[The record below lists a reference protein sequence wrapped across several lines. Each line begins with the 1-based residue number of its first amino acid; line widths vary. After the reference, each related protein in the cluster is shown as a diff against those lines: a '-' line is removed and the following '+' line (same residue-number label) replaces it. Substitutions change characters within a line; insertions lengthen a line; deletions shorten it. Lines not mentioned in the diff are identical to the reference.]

1 MDSIKNTQDENEGI
15 NDHTHTV
22 SKPIDTLL
30 LSGGSVNGFT
40 SIGCL
45 QYMYDKNKLEHVKT
59 YIGTSVG
66 TLISYLLILE
76 YKPMDIMAL
85 IVTEKMME
93 NFKKVNLI
101 NLLNGQG
108 GFDWK
113 PIDDFLLNLTL
124 IKCEQPMSFKDIYER
139 YGAKF
144 VCTTYNISQQKVEYL
159 SVDTHPDLLCTAGIR
174 MSCNIPLIFS
184 RYCYLG
190 NYYVD
195 GGLVDNFSLGALTD
209 DDVVFGINLS
219 IAVDGPEPT
228 PAVAP
233 TAQLSTES
241 KIESPGAT
249 ELPSFAK
256 NISAHELV
264 SGSRQCSVLGNDI
277 LGNDSNSI
285 SSDEA
290 ISDALIDEASEQYD
304 DLCKQEGYADLRKHD
319 TTNYVMQTLTAPLT
333 YHIDKNITIY
343 NKKLLERAG
352 EAFILTVP
360 VTKFC
365 MNFNIDTLQQLEMF
379 SYGYQY
385 IKNHCDGV

>member
-1 MDSIKNTQDENEGI
+1 
-15 NDHTHTV
+15 
-22 SKPIDTLL
+22 
-30 LSGGSVNGFT
+30 VN
-40 SIGCL
+40 
-45 QYMYDKNKLEHVKT
+45 V
-59 YIGTSVG
+59 
-66 TLISYLLILE
+66 
-76 YKPMDIMAL
+76 
-85 IVTEKMME
+85 
-93 NFKKVNLI
+93 I

-113 PIDDFLLNLTL
+113 SIDDFLLNLTL

-144 VCTTYNISQQKVEYL
+144 VCCTYNISQQKVEYL
-159 SVDTHPDLLCTAGIR
+159 SVDTHPDLLCTAAIR

-219 IAVDGPEPT
+219 IAIDEQTPET
-228 PAVAP
+228 NS
-233 TAQLSTES
+233 TSQLSTES
-241 KIESPGAT
+241 KIESANPS
-249 ELPSFAK
+249 ELVSFAK

-264 SGSRQCSVLGNDI
+264 SGGVQCNVLINDI
-277 LGNDSNSI
+277 LGNDSNSSI
-285 SSDEA
+285 ASD
-290 ISDALIDEASEQYD
+290 DALSETSEQYD
-304 DLCKQEGYADLRKHD
+304 DLCKQDGYADLRKHD

-333 YHIDKNITIY
+333 YHIDKNIAIY
-343 NKKLLERAG
+343 NKKLLERDDD
-352 EAFILTVP
+352 AFILTVP

-385 IKNHCDGV
+385 IKNYCEMN